1 MNKLAFTLATSLML
15 GGLGLTAAS
24 AAPAMPA
31 ASVLSEGT
39 SAATEVRYHRH
50 RGMRHHHG
58 MRHRSMRRSQSRM
71 MSDPNSRNPSQP
83 GYQQQKGNTS
93 GGPRY

>member
-1 MNKLAFTLATSLML
+1 MNTLTSTFAAVLML

-31 ASVLSEGT
+31 ASVLSDGVAVT
-39 SAATEVRYHRH
+39 DVAYGRRHRMRH
-50 RGMRHHHG
+50 RGMRR
-58 MRHRSMRRSQSRM
+58 MQSRT

>member
-1 MNKLAFTLATSLML
+1 MNKLTLTLAASLML
-15 GGLGLTAAS
+15 GGLGLTTAS
-24 AAPAMPA
+24 AAPAVPA
-31 ASVLSEGT
+31 AATLAEGL
-39 SAATEVRYHRH
+39 ATTDVAYRGSYGARHRH
-50 RGMRHHHG
+50 GYRNK
-58 MRHRSMRRSQSRM
+58 MRRRQPRM